1 MKSNIFRNDKLNFI
15 ELLYLEDVTPCSK
28 NHTHEELTI
37 FAIKEGSLNLIF
49 NDTSFEFLPNQI
61 VIINNNIPHLASLN
75 TQSKDGY
82 VIYLKKEYL
91 RTIDFDFKSSFELV
105 KQKSIHK
112 NFIKMC
118 DCLLDDKVSLLEKE
132 EKFFSFCLSFFSF
145 ESKQIQIEEES
156 SLALDIKKYLDEN
169 YLEELI
175 LDDLAKSFDL
185 SVVHLIRVFKKEFGL
200 PIHSYILNKKV
211 HFAKE
216 LLSSN
221 LPIIEVAQNSGF
233 FDQSHLNR
241 SFKRIFQI
249 TPKEYQNNILPKC

>member
-1 MKSNIFRNDKLNFI
+1 MKSDIFKNPKLNFL
-15 ELLYLEDVTPCSK
+15 ELRYVQDIPECTK
-28 NHTHEELTI
+28 MHIHEELTI
-37 FAIKEGSLNLIF
+37 TAIKKGSLNLIF
-49 NDTSFEFLPNQI
+49 NDTTFELIPNEI
-61 VIINNNIPHLASLN
+61 IIINSGIPHCASTN
-75 TQSKDGY
+75 EISKDGY
-82 VIYLKKEYL
+82 VLYLKKEYL
-91 RTIDFDFKSSFELV
+91 KNINLNFNSFYEII
-105 KQKSIHK
+105 KQKNIYKS
-112 NFIKMC
+112 FIKLC
-118 DCLLDDKVSLLEKE
+118 DCLLDKKVSLIEKE
-132 EKFFSFCLSFFSF
+132 EIFYSFCLTFFSF
-145 ESKQIQIEEES
+145 EQKQTNEQTES
-156 SLALDIKKYLDEN
+156 ILATNIKKYLDEN
-169 YLEELI
+169 YLEEFI

-249 TPKEYQNNILPKC
+249 TPKEYQNNIFPKC

>member
-1 MKSNIFRNDKLNFI
+1 MKSDIFKNPKLNFL
-15 ELLYLEDVTPCSK
+15 ELRYVQDIPECTK
-28 NHTHEELTI
+28 MHIHEELTI
-37 FAIKEGSLNLIF
+37 TAIKKGSLNLIF
-49 NDTSFEFLPNQI
+49 NDITFELLANEI
-61 VIINNNIPHLASLN
+61 AIINSDIPHCATTN
-75 TQSKDGY
+75 KISKDGY
-82 VIYLKKEYL
+82 VLYLKKEYL
-91 RTIDFDFKSSFELV
+91 KNINLNFTSFYEII
-105 KQKSIHK
+105 KQKNIYKS
-112 NFIKMC
+112 FIKLC
-118 DCLLDDKVSLLEKE
+118 DCLLDKKISLIEKE
-132 EKFFSFCLSFFSF
+132 EMFYSFCLTFFSF
-145 ESKQIQIEEES
+145 EQKQTDEQIES
-156 SLALDIKKYLDEN
+156 VLAINIKKYLDEN
-169 YLEELI
+169 YLEEFI

-249 TPKEYQNNILPKC
+249 TPKEYQNNIFPKC

>member
-1 MKSNIFRNDKLNFI
+1 MKSDIFKNPKLNFL
-15 ELLYLEDVTPCSK
+15 ELRYVQDIPECTK
-28 NHTHEELTI
+28 MHIHEELTI
-37 FAIKEGSLNLIF
+37 TAIKKGSLNLIF
-49 NDTSFEFLPNQI
+49 NDTTFELVPNEI
-61 VIINNNIPHLASLN
+61 AIINSDIPHCATTN
-75 TQSKDGY
+75 EISKDGY
-82 VIYLKKEYL
+82 VLYLKKEYL
-91 RTIDFDFKSSFELV
+91 KNINLNFNSFYEII
-105 KQKSIHK
+105 KQKNIYKS
-112 NFIKMC
+112 FIKLC
-118 DCLLDDKVSLLEKE
+118 DCLLDKKVSLIEKE
-132 EKFFSFCLSFFSF
+132 EIFYSFCLTFFSF
-145 ESKQIQIEEES
+145 EQKQTNEQTES
-156 SLALDIKKYLDEN
+156 ILATNIKKYLDEN
-169 YLEELI
+169 YLEEFI

-249 TPKEYQNNILPKC
+249 TPKEYQNNIFPKC

>member
-1 MKSNIFRNDKLNFI
+1 MKSDIFKTPKLNFL
-15 ELLYLEDVTPCSK
+15 ELRYVQNIPDCTKMHL
-28 NHTHEELTI
+28 HEELTI
-37 FAIKEGSLNLIF
+37 TAIKKGSLNLIF
-49 NDTSFEFLPNQI
+49 NDTFLELLPNEI
-61 VIINNNIPHLASLN
+61 GIINNNIPHCATIN
-75 TQSKDGY
+75 KESKDGY
-82 VIYLKKEYL
+82 VLYLQKEYL
-91 RTIDFDFKSSFELV
+91 KNININFSFSYEII
-105 KQKSIHK
+105 KQKNIYKS
-112 NFIKMC
+112 FINLC

-145 ESKQIQIEEES
+145 ESNQINIEEES
-156 SLALDIKKYLDEN
+156 SLSLDIKKYLDEN
-169 YLEELI
+169 YLEEFI
-175 LDDLAKSFDL
+175 LEDLAKKFDL

-211 HFAKE
+211 HRAKE

-249 TPKEYQNNILPKC
+249 TPKEYQKHIFSKC

>member
-1 MKSNIFRNDKLNFI
+1 MKSNIFKNDKLNFI

-49 NDTSFEFLPNQI
+49 NDTSFEFLPNEI

-169 YLEELI
+169 YLEEFI

-211 HFAKE
+211 HKAKE

-221 LPIIEVAQNSGF
+221 MSVSLIAQNSGF

-249 TPKEYQNNILPKC
+249 TPKEYQKHIFSKC